1 MNRVC
6 DAGAF
11 CLQRPQCE
19 YRCHLTNAKLEPE
32 VILKGEAHFEN
43 TVITQFEQTRR
54 VKPWPVVPDDIEPV
68 SETWQVVGSVMVGAV
83 LLVLAVIC
91 LALFFTGLWVW
102 SLLI

>member
-19 YRCHLTNAKLEPE
+19 YRCHFTDAEIEPE
-32 VILKGEAHFEN
+32 TRKIKPYPVI
-43 TVITQFEQTRR
+43 
-54 VKPWPVVPDDIEPV
+54 PDDIEPV
-68 SETWQVVGSVMVGAV
+68 SDTWQVIGSVMVGAA
-83 LLVLAVIC
+83 LAV
-91 LALFFTGLWVW
+91 LVVFFTLMFFTGLYIW

>member
-19 YRCHLTNAKLEPE
+19 YRCHFTDAVLEPE
-32 VILKGEAHFEN
+32 QEPE
-43 TVITQFEQTRR
+43 TRK
-54 VKPWPVVPDDIEPV
+54 VKPYPIVPDDIEPV
-68 SETWQVVGSVMVGAV
+68 PQAWQIIGSVLVGFV
-83 LLVLAVIC
+83 LVALVVIA
-91 LALFFTGLWVW
+91 ALFFFTGLYIW